1 MVEGASLLHSDCDYD
16 WLGPGA
22 YFWEA
27 DPQRAWEWAR
37 DRAARGEIG
46 EPAVVGAVIDLRNC
60 LDLIA
65 RENVAL
71 LRTAYDAF
79 VEIQKKSDLPIPKN
93 LRPSA
98 ENEDILLLRFLDC
111 AVLRYLHQTIKE
123 SGDPTLIPFDTVR
136 GMFVEG
142 EEAFPGSGIAAKSHV
157 QVAVCNDD
165 CIRGLFFPLQD
176 GKRLF
181 LERESG
187 RRR

>member
-79 VEIQKKSDLPIPKN
+79 VEIQKKSDLPSP
-93 LRPSA
+93 
-98 ENEDILLLRFLDC
+98 
-111 AVLRYLHQTIKE
+111 
-123 SGDPTLIPFDTVR
+123 
-136 GMFVEG
+136 
-142 EEAFPGSGIAAKSHV
+142 
-157 QVAVCNDD
+157 
-165 CIRGLFFPLQD
+165 
-176 GKRLF
+176 
-181 LERESG
+181 
-187 RRR
+187 